1 MENESGTRRWPAE
14 GRVLRAAIGV
24 LAPVTLLF
32 FLGVAWN
39 RSNSAF
45 ARVESFSREI
55 AAAARDAG
63 IDPPLLAALVYV
75 ESGGRPSAA
84 SSVGARGLGQLKAV
98 AAEEARAWLGRRPA
112 DPSLSPLG
120 SDLED
125 PSTNLR
131 LAAGYLALLAER
143 FGEPDLALAAYA
155 AGPTVVSSLLQE
167 TGGDRAAAVA
177 RLRAKAR
184 GAGEYVR
191 RVRSF
196 EERFRERGFPVN

>member
-1 MENESGTRRWPAE
+1 LENESGTRRWPAE

-32 FLGVAWN
+32 FLGVSWN

-75 ESGGRPSAA
+75 ESGGRPAA
-84 SSVGARGLGQLKAV
+84 VSSVGARGLGQLKAV

-112 DPSLSPLG
+112 DPSLPPLG

-143 FGEPDLALAAYA
+143 FGDPDLALAAYA

-167 TGGDRAAAVA
+167 TRGDRAAAVA
-177 RLRAKAR
+177 RIRGKAR

-196 EERFRERGFPVN
+196 EERFRERGFPAN